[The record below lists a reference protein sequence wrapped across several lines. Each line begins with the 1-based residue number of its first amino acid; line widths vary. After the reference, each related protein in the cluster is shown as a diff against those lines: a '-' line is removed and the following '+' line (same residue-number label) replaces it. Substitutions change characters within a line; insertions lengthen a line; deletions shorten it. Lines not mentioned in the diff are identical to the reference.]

1 MAGAEL
7 QAGIDGS
14 TVAAAAARRG
24 RPVFLTGTFVLGL
37 VLLLWPLVLSL
48 IGALVLDPRGLRIG
62 AAPPSSA
69 PSDVNLLGSD
79 SAGRDILTLLAQ
91 GTPPTYL
98 IGFLAGLVGTTIGT
112 IVGLVSGY
120 ARGSLD
126 TTLRGVVDVTLG
138 IPALAVAI
146 IVAALLGSITTTQ
159 LAFVIAVLI
168 WAFPARQIRSQVL
181 SLREQPFVLI
191 SRLSN
196 QGSASIM
203 FRELL
208 PNILP
213 FVMASLVAA
222 VSFSILLAVGLQLLG
237 LGSHEPTLGLVL
249 QLAITGGALSR
260 GMWWWW
266 LPPALV
272 LISIFVGLFLMSTTI
287 DRYANPRLREASGG

>member
-1 MAGAEL
+1 MAASDHPFEGGGSS
-7 QAGIDGS
+7 AG
-14 TVAAAAARRG
+14 AARRRR
-24 RPVFLTGTFVLGL
+24 RPVFLTRGFVAGL
-37 VLLLWPLVLSL
+37 ILLFWPLALSVLA
-48 IGALVLDPRGLRIG
+48 GLVLDPRGLRIG
-62 AAPPSSA
+62 AAPPSSV
-69 PSDVNLLGSD
+69 PSAEHLLGSD

-98 IGFLAGLVGTTIGT
+98 IGFLAGLLGTTIGAV
-112 IVGLVSGY
+112 VGLVSGY
-120 ARGSLD
+120 SRGALD

-146 IVAALLGSITTTQ
+146 IVAALLGSITTTE

-203 FRELL
+203 FGELL

-213 FVMASLVAA
+213 FVVASLVAA

-237 LGSHEPTLGLVL
+237 LGSSEPTLGLVL

-266 LPPALV
+266 LPPAIV
-272 LISIFVGLFLMSTTI
+272 LISIFVGLFLLSTTI
-287 DRYANPRLREASGG
+287 DRFANPRLRETAGV